1 MNEYYICHFLHKKN
15 YKVINRSKQWRC
27 NRKFKRF
34 FSDNNKL
41 IYVQLITVITSIYLN
56 INM

>member
-1 MNEYYICHFLHKKN
+1 MTMEPY
-15 YKVINRSKQWRC
+15 

-41 IYVQLITVITSIYLN
+41 IYVQLITVIN
-56 INM
+56 INH